1 MSICN
6 QTGESKPEP
15 QPDAQSDDAS
25 GASQPATLDDLQGM
39 AQAVLTE
46 DPAAQLEAIIR
57 FRKLLSIGTKRL
69 SEQTA
74 PPTCFTAERNP
85 PIQEVISTGV
95 VPRLIQFLKC
105 HEDPQLQVASCDSRC
120 F

>member
-15 QPDAQSDDAS
+15 QPDAQGDDAS
-25 GASQPATLDDLQGM
+25 GASQPATLDDLHGM
-39 AQAVLTE
+39 VEAVLTE
-46 DPAAQLEAIIR
+46 DRAAHLEATTR
-57 FRKLLSIGTKRL
+57 FRKLLSIGTNHL
-69 SEQTA
+69 SE
-74 PPTCFTAERNP
+74 PVLLTCFIAERNP

-105 HEDPQLQVASCDSRC
+105 HEDPQLQVASCYPRC